1 MAKPQIQTSFAAGEL
16 SPSLWGHVDFAKF
29 AIGASTSRNLWTNYR
44 GGAWSRAGTEFV
56 GFSKQTVNN
65 IASGYI
71 YFPSN
76 PSPGDTITL
85 NGVVFEFVASGAT
98 IYQFNIGVN
107 AGGTIALAVLALNTN
122 STYTSNALLNGA
134 TYSDSGGSTT
144 DYLIVT
150 WKSPGPA
157 GNIYR
162 LAADAPAVVSG
173 PTLSGGGS
181 VAPRLV
187 TFQFNLNQGLV
198 LEFGARY
205 MRVIDQGAFV
215 VTDSGSISN
224 ITKANPAIVTQAS
237 HGYSSGDWWYP
248 SGCAG
253 MTQVNGRQFVITV
266 LNVNT
271 FSLQDVYGNNI
282 DSTGY
287 GTYTGSGTG
296 SIIYELATP
305 YAAADIPF
313 LKFSQS
319 ADVMSLCLVN
329 QQTGVEY
336 QSYDLRRLA
345 NDNWQLVAVN
355 PSSGATSAPTNATAV
370 ATVHSTT
377 SMGGMTDYQYQVTA
391 IDADTLRESVASN
404 IADEPDSVDISA
416 YQGSIVVTWDA
427 VPGAA
432 YYNVYKALPA
442 VNTTVPTGSLFG
454 YAGQVFGA
462 RFVDSNISADLQQV
476 PPLHRNPFAVGQI
489 IDVDITSAGSGLG
502 GPISTSDPGTVTVT
516 TSTGSGMT
524 GYGVIEGGEMLA
536 FVVTYGG
543 ENYQPTDTIAF
554 SDGAGTKATGSI
566 HFASNPSPG
575 DTATLNGRLFT
586 FVASGGTASNYQV
599 NIGGNAGGT
608 ISLWVINLQNSAT
621 YLADTLLNVA
631 SYTDSG
637 GGATDDIQIEYNI
650 AGSIGNSYTLAASV
664 ATPSGATLSGGTG
677 GVSPTGDLV
686 IGPTEGNYPGVV
698 GYVQQRRVYAY
709 SLNNPD
715 TYWMSQPGDFLNFD
729 VRIPTIDSD
738 AITGTPWSVQVDGI
752 QFMIPLLGGMI
763 MLTGQAAYQVM
774 GQGGSPTAPQPIT
787 PSSQQALPQAFN
799 GCHFHV
805 PPVQIDYDI
814 YYLQAKGS
822 VIRSLAYNFW
832 INVFTG
838 VDITYLSSHLFSPYQ
853 ISTMSWCEEP
863 YKLMWAVRSDGVLL
877 CLTAVKSQEVMA
889 WTRHDTQG
897 KFVGSTSVIEP
908 PVDALYLVTQRF
920 FDDDEPFFI
929 ERMND
934 RIWPN
939 IEDVWCVDCALSYP
953 PTAIDPATM
962 RFSSARG
969 LGQPVDYVD
978 LVGGAGYGQNTTAE
992 VIDPTGSGCTVSLDI
1007 NVTTGAIED
1016 ITFAGG
1022 TGYTDPVLQFTD
1034 PDNQLTSPA
1043 SARVVLDNSVT
1054 VTTDTAVISISYLG
1068 AVVRA
1073 GGGIVQLTEY
1083 VSATEFVGQVISPIL
1098 QVVYGVDDDDR
1109 PLPFDPGEWTL
1120 TVPTTTV
1127 TGLWHLVGQT
1137 VTGVADGT
1145 PIDPQVVAAN
1155 GTITLAAPASAI
1167 TVGLAFLPQ
1176 LQSLYLVDDGGV
1188 TQQGRRKNL
1197 GAATV
1202 RVEASGSFEVGANQ
1216 PDGSALSPMR
1226 VAVRWTNM
1234 EAAEIDTVGLSQPP
1248 YGTADILD
1256 TTYVRAAPLLTG
1268 DVRVQVAGG
1277 FAKPGQVAVQQP
1289 LPLPLQVLAF
1299 VPEVDTGDDPEM
1311 RGGK

>member
-29 AIGASTSRNLWTNYR
+29 AIGASTSRNMWTNYR

-85 NGVVFEFVASGAT
+85 NGVVFQFVASGAT

-150 WKSPGPA
+150 WKSAGPA
-157 GNIYR
+157 GNSYR
-162 LAADAPAVVSG
+162 LAASAPATVSG
-173 PTLSGGGS
+173 PTLTGGGS
-181 VAPRLV
+181 TPPRLI

-198 LEFGARY
+198 LEFGEQY
-205 MRVIDQGAFV
+205 MRVIDRGAFV
-215 VTDSGSISN
+215 VTDSGTIGA
-224 ITKANPAIVTQAS
+224 ITKANPAIVTQNS
-237 HGYSSGDWWYP
+237 HGYSTGDWWYP
-248 SGCAG
+248 TGCTG

-266 LNVNT
+266 INANS

-282 DSTGY
+282 DSSAY
-287 GTYTGSGTG
+287 GTYTANSGTG
-296 SIIYELATP
+296 AIIYELATP
-305 YAAADIPF
+305 YAAVDLPF

-329 QQTGVEY
+329 QETGVEY
-336 QSYDLRRLA
+336 QSYDLQRLA
-345 NDNWQLVAVN
+345 NDNWSLVALN
-355 PSSGATSAPTNATAV
+355 TSTGAPSAPANATAV
-370 ATVHSTT
+370 ATVPSTT
-377 SMGGMTDYQYQVTA
+377 SMGGMTDYQYTVTA
-391 IDADTLRESVASN
+391 IDAGTYRESVASN

-416 YQGSIVVTWDA
+416 YQGSIVVTWDPVA
-427 VPGAA
+427 NAA
-432 YYNVYKALPA
+432 YYNIYKALPA
-442 VNTTVPTGSLFG
+442 VNSTVPSGALFG
-454 YAGQVFGA
+454 YCGQAFGL
-462 RFVDSNISADLQQV
+462 RFVDSNISPDLQQV
-476 PPLHRNPFAVGQI
+476 PPLRRNPFAVGQI
-489 IDVDITSAGSGLG
+489 SGVTITSPGSSLT
-502 GPISTSDPGTVTVT
+502 GPISTSDAGTVIVT

-536 FVVTYGG
+536 FVITDGG
-543 ENYQPTDTIAF
+543 ANYAPADTVVF
-554 SDGAGTKATGSI
+554 SDGAGVKATGSI
-566 HFASNPSPG
+566 AFAANPSPG
-575 DTATLNGRLFT
+575 DTATLNGRVFT
-586 FVASGGTASNYQV
+586 FVASGATSSNYQV
-599 NIGGNAGGT
+599 NIGGNTGGT
-608 ISLWVINLQNSAT
+608 IGLWVINLQTSAT
-621 YLADTLLNVA
+621 YLADSLLNVA

-637 GGATDDIQIEYNI
+637 GSTTDNLLVEYNV
-650 AGSIGNSYTLAASV
+650 AGTAGNSYTLAASV
-664 ATPSGATLSGGTG
+664 ATPSGATLTGGSG
-677 GVSPTGDLV
+677 GVSPTGTLV
-686 IGPTEGNYPGVV
+686 LGAASGNYPGVV
-698 GYVQQRRVYAY
+698 GYVQQRRTYAY

-715 TYWMSQPGDFLNFD
+715 TYWMSQPGDYLNFD

-738 AITGTPWSVQVDGI
+738 SITGSPWSVAVDGI
-752 QFMIPLLGGMI
+752 QFMIPLLGGMV

-774 GQGGSPTAPQPIT
+774 GQGGSPTNPQPIT
-787 PSSQQALPQAFN
+787 PSSQQALAQAFN
-799 GCHFHV
+799 GCHFYV

-838 VDITYLSSHLFSPYQ
+838 VDITYLSSHLFSPYS
-853 ISTMSWCEEP
+853 IASMSWCEEP
-863 YKLMWAVRSDGVLL
+863 FKLMWAVRSDGVLL
-877 CLTAVKSQEVMA
+877 CLTAVKPQEVMA

-920 FDDDEPFFI
+920 FGDDEPFFI

-934 RIWPN
+934 RLWAS

-953 PTAIDPATM
+953 HEEPDATV

-969 LGQPVDYVD
+969 LGRPVDYTD
-978 LVGGAGYGQNTTAE
+978 LVGGAGYSQNATAS
-992 VIDPTGSGCTVSLDI
+992 VVDPTGTGCTVTLTV
-1007 NVTTGAIED
+1007 NVTTGVIED
-1016 ITFAGG
+1016 ITFSGG
-1022 TGYTDPVLQFTD
+1022 SGYTDPVLSIVD

-1043 SARVVLDNSVT
+1043 SATIVLDNSVT
-1054 VTTDTAVISISYLG
+1054 VTTDSAVISISSLG
-1068 AVVRA
+1068 SIIRA
-1073 GGGIVQLTEY
+1073 GGGIVQLTAY
-1083 VSATEFVGQVISPIL
+1083 LTATTFTGQVISPIV
-1098 QVVYGVDDDDR
+1098 QVVYGQDDDDK
-1109 PLPFDPGEWTL
+1109 PIPFDPGEWTL
-1120 TVPTTTV
+1120 TAPTSTV
-1127 TGLWHLVGQT
+1127 SGLWHLVGQT
-1137 VTGVADGT
+1137 VTGVADGS
-1145 PIDPQVVAAN
+1145 PITPQVVSAA
-1155 GTITLAAPASAI
+1155 GTITLDAPASAI

-1176 LQSLYLVDDGGV
+1176 LQSLYLVDDGNGV
-1188 TQQGRRKNL
+1188 QQGRRKNI
-1197 GAATV
+1197 GAVTV
-1202 RVEASGSFEVGANQ
+1202 RIEASGSFEVGVNQ
-1216 PDGSALSPMR
+1216 PDGSAQSPMR
-1226 VAVRWTNM
+1226 VAMRWSNM
-1234 EAAEIDTVGLSQPP
+1234 ETAQIDTVGLSQPP
-1248 YGTADILD
+1248 YGSADVLD
-1256 TTYVRAAPLLTG
+1256 TTYVRPAALLTG

-1277 FAKPGQVAVQQP
+1277 FSKPGQVAVQQP

-1311 RGGK
+1311 RGNR

>member
-29 AIGASTSRNLWTNYR
+29 AIGAATSRNMWTNYR
-44 GGAWSRAGTEFV
+44 GGAWSRAGTEYV

-65 IASGYI
+65 IATGSI
-71 YFPSN
+71 DFPSN
-76 PSPGDTITL
+76 PTPGQTIIL

-98 IYQFNIGVN
+98 TYQFNIGAN
-107 AGGTIALAVLALNTN
+107 TGGTISLAVIALNGAP
-122 STYTSNALLNGA
+122 YTSNPLLNGA
-134 TYSDSGGSTT
+134 TYSDTGGVST
-144 DYLIVT
+144 DSLVIT
-150 WKSPGPA
+150 WNSPGPA
-157 GNIYR
+157 GNSYR
-162 LAADAPAVVSG
+162 LAADAPATVSG
-173 PTLSGGGS
+173 PTLTGGGS
-181 VAPRLV
+181 TPPRLI

-198 LEFGARY
+198 LEFGDRY

-215 VTDSGSISN
+215 VTDSGSIGN

-237 HGYSSGDWWYP
+237 HGYSTGDWWYP
-248 SGCAG
+248 SGCEG
-253 MTQVNGRQFVITV
+253 MTQVNGRQFIITV
-266 LNVNT
+266 LSANT

-282 DSTGY
+282 DSSAY
-287 GTYTGSGTG
+287 GTYTGAGTG

-305 YAAADIPF
+305 YAAIDLPF

-336 QSYDLRRLA
+336 PSYDLARLA
-345 NDNWQLVAVN
+345 NDNWTLTAVN
-355 PSSGATSAPTNATAV
+355 PSTGAPAAPANAAATA
-370 ATVHSTT
+370 TVPSTT

-391 IDADTLRESVASN
+391 IDEDTLRESVPSN

-432 YYNVYKALPA
+432 YYYVYKALPA
-442 VNTTVPTGSLFG
+442 VLTTVPSGALFG
-454 YAGQVFGA
+454 YVGQVFGQ
-462 RFVDSNISADLQQV
+462 RFVDSNISPDLTTT
-476 PPLHRNPFAVGQI
+476 PPLHRNPFAAGQI
-489 IDVDITSAGSGLG
+489 IGVDITFVGSSLG
-502 GPISTSDPGTVTVT
+502 GPISTSNPGTVTVS

-524 GYGVIEGGEMLA
+524 GYGVIEGGEMQA

-543 ENYQPTDTIAF
+543 EDYQPTDTIAF
-554 SDGAGTKATGSI
+554 SDGAGVKATGSI
-566 HFASNPSPG
+566 AFATNPNPG
-575 DTATLNGRLFT
+575 DTATLNGRVFT
-586 FVASGGTASNYQV
+586 FVASGGTSSNYQV

-608 ISLWVINLQNSAT
+608 ISLWVVNLQTSPT
-621 YLADTLLNVA
+621 YLADALLNVA
-631 SYTDSG
+631 TYSDSG
-637 GGATDDIQIEYNI
+637 GSGSDDLLIEYAI
-650 AGSIGNSYTLAASV
+650 AGTVGNSYTLAASA
-664 ATPSGATLSGGTG
+664 ATPSGANLTGGSG
-677 GVSPTGDLV
+677 GVSPTGTLIV
-686 IGPTEGNYPGVV
+686 GPTEGTYPGVV
-698 GYVQQRRVYAY
+698 GYVQQRRTYAY

-729 VRIPTIDSD
+729 GRIPTIDSD

-774 GQGGSPTAPQPIT
+774 GQGGSPTNPQPIT

-799 GCHFHV
+799 GCHYYV

-853 ISTMSWCEEP
+853 ITTMSWCEEP
-863 YKLMWAVRSDGVLL
+863 FKLMWVVRSDGVLL

-897 KFVGSTSVIEP
+897 LFVGSTSVIEP

-920 FDDDEPFFI
+920 FGDDEPFFI
-929 ERMND
+929 ERMNNRLWQD
-934 RIWPN
+934 
-939 IEDVWCVDCALSYP
+939 IEDVWCVDCGLSYP
-953 PTAIDPATM
+953 QGEPNATV

-969 LGQPVDYVD
+969 VGQPVDYAN
-978 LVGGAGYGQNTTAE
+978 LVGGAGYSANTTAT
-992 VIDPTGSGCTVSLDI
+992 VVDPTGTGCTVTLDI
-1007 NVTTGAIED
+1007 NSTTGTIQD
-1016 ITFAGG
+1016 ITFSGG
-1022 TGYTDPVLQFTD
+1022 TGYTDPVLQITD

-1043 SARVVLDNSVT
+1043 SADVVLDNSVT
-1054 VTTDTAVISISYLG
+1054 VTTDVAVISISDLG
-1068 AVVRA
+1068 GVIRC
-1073 GGGIVQLTEY
+1073 GGGIVQLTDY
-1083 VSATEFVGQVISPIL
+1083 VTATEFTGQVISPIL
-1098 QVVYGVDDDDR
+1098 QVVYGQGDDDR
-1109 PLPFDPGEWTL
+1109 PLPFNPGYWTF
-1120 TVPTTTV
+1120 TVPITTV
-1127 TGLWHLVGQT
+1127 TGLWHLVGQE
-1137 VTGVADGT
+1137 VTGVADGS
-1145 PIDPQVVAAN
+1145 PITPQVVSAA
-1155 GTITLAAPASAI
+1155 GTITLDAPASAI
-1167 TVGLAFLPQ
+1167 TVGLGFLPQ
-1176 LQSLYLVDDGGV
+1176 LQSLYLVDDGAV
-1188 TQQGRRKNL
+1188 TQQGRRKNI

-1202 RVEASGSFEVGANQ
+1202 RVEASGSFEVGVNQ
-1216 PDGSALSPMR
+1216 PDGSAQSPAR
-1226 VAVRWTNM
+1226 VATRWANM
-1234 EAAEIDTVGLSQPP
+1234 EAAAIDTVGLSQPP
-1248 YGTADILD
+1248 YGSAVILD
-1256 TTYVRAAPLLTG
+1256 ATYVRAAALLTG
-1268 DVRVQVAGG
+1268 DIRVQINGG